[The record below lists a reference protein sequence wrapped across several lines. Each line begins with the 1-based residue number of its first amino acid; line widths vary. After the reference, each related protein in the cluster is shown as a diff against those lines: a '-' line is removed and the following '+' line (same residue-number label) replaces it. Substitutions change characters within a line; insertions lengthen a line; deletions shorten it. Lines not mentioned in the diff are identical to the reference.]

1 MRAVFSKLSRYRQV
15 PGTEVP
21 DARGRVLAA
30 KDLRPLPEVTG
41 TFRHTV
47 DSGDRLDT
55 LAYTYYGQPLQ
66 YWHICDA
73 NPDFLSPLAL
83 LGQEPLAATR
93 FPVTVAAGT
102 PPPWAAALRA
112 LAGTVGVEDVTVEEH
127 VTLAEQKQTAGG
139 QPVAVVTRRFGRALL
154 VRYNRLAVDVPALAA
169 VIAAAGFAVGAPADT
184 GQLGRPIVVPPAVS
198 G

>member
-15 PGTEVP
+15 PDTEVP

-30 KDLRPLPEVTG
+30 KGLRPLPAVTG

-55 LAYTYYGQPLQ
+55 LAYSYYGQPLQ

-83 LGQEPLAATR
+83 LGQEPVAATR
-93 FPVTVAAGT
+93 FPVSVAAGA
-102 PPPWAAALRA
+102 PPWAAALRA
-112 LAGTVGVEDVTVEEH
+112 LAATVGVEEVTVEEG
-127 VTLAEQKQTAGG
+127 VTLAEQKQTVGG
-139 QPVAVVTRRFGRALL
+139 QPVTVVVRRFGRALL
-154 VRYNRLAVDVPALAA
+154 VRYNRLAVDAPVLAA
-169 VIAAAGFAVGAPADT
+169 VIAAAGFAVGPPADT